1 MARTPLYIKLV
12 KRARKFLRSGF
23 MRRFPWLVKLMAPL
37 FNRQYWV
44 PSPHRMALGLSIGLF
59 FAFSMMIVPLQ
70 MICAAFACLYFRGNL
85 PIAFGACW
93 ITNPLTIPP
102 LILATSWVG
111 SKLDEVG
118 FGISDSVDSIKIP
131 ATSIEVNWAHFLV
144 GSITSGIVLAILAY
158 PILLGILWIIPKPRK
173 RDDKKASSK

>member
-59 FAFSMMIVPLQ
+59 FAFTMMVIPLQ
-70 MICAAFACLYFRGNL
+70 MICAAIACLYFRGNL

-102 LILATSWVG
+102 LILAMVWLG
-111 SKLDEVG
+111 AKLDAAGLSVSASAESHEI
-118 FGISDSVDSIKIP
+118 FGI
-131 ATSIEVNWAHFLV
+131 TVNWAHLV
-144 GSITSGIVLAILAY
+144 VGCLSTGIVSALLAY
-158 PILLGILWIIPKPRK
+158 PIFIGILWMMPKPRK
-173 RDDKKASSK
+173 LGDKKASSK